1 MKTNKYTPKNIKQFK
16 EKATQWA
23 QTFPY
28 AAILSAQ
35 GVEGYPQGGFRELIA
50 VGARRLLVASGEND
64 LEKLEAFAEK
74 GKWTFGILGY
84 ELKNQIEAL
93 PAHSPNADDLPSL
106 LFFEPE
112 YVLEF
117 HAEKKEVT
125 LWHEAGKE
133 SEVLFK
139 EINSLALK
147 KREALPALSFRAN
160 TSREDYIANV
170 EAIREFIAAGDMY
183 EVNYCISFETEFKDN
198 TLSSAYEA
206 LMAASPMPFSAYFR
220 AGERALACASPERFL
235 QKRGETLWTQP
246 IKGTIRRGKD
256 TFEDEALK
264 KQLRNS
270 EKERAEN
277 LMIVDLVRNDLSRVG
292 KVGTTQVEELF
303 GIYAFKQLHQMISTV
318 KSELR
323 EGTGLAEILRATFPM
338 GSMTGAPKVRAM
350 QRITEFES
358 GKRGWY
364 SGSVG
369 YIAPNG
375 DFDFNVI
382 IRSLILNKNTLSYQ
396 VGSAI
401 TYDAEA
407 KAEYEECLL
416 KAQAMRQIFKAR

>member
-1 MKTNKYTPKNIKQFK
+1 
-16 EKATQWA
+16 
-23 QTFPY
+23 
-28 AAILSAQ
+28 
-35 GVEGYPQGGFRELIA
+35 
-50 VGARRLLVASGEND
+50 VASGEND

-84 ELKNQIEAL
+84 ELKNQIEEL
-93 PAHSPNADDLPSL
+93 PSHAPNPNDLPPL

-112 YVLEF
+112 FVLDF
-117 HAEKKEVT
+117 NLEKSEVT
-125 LWHEAGKE
+125 LWHHGQVQAKSLLNEIEAQKVGRKE
-133 SEVLFK
+133 S
-139 EINSLALK
+139 
-147 KREALPALSFRAN
+147 LPALSFRAN
-160 TSREDYIANV
+160 TSRESYIQNV
-170 EAIREFIAAGDMY
+170 EAIRELIAAGDMY
-183 EVNYCISFETEFKDN
+183 EVNYCISFEAEYKKNSF
-198 TLSSAYEA
+198 SGIYEA
-206 LMAASPMPFSAYFR
+206 LMTASPMPFSAYFK
-220 AGERALACASPERFL
+220 AEEKALACASPERFL
-235 QKRGETLWTQP
+235 QKRGDTLWTQP

>member
-1 MKTNKYTPKNIKQFK
+1 MQAKIYTPKNIKQFK

-23 QTFPY
+23 STFPY
-28 AAILSAQ
+28 ATILSSQ
-35 GVEGYPQGGFRELIA
+35 GIDNYPQGGFRELIA
-50 VGARRLLVASGEND
+50 VGAKRLLVASGEKD
-64 LEKLEAFAEK
+64 LEKLETFAEK

-84 ELKNQIEAL
+84 ELKNQIEEL
-93 PAHSPNADDLPSL
+93 PSHSPNADDLPSL

-117 HAEKKEVT
+117 HTEKKEVT
-125 LWHEAGKE
+125 LWHEAGEE
-133 SEVLFK
+133 SEVLFN
-139 EINSLALK
+139 EINSVALK
-147 KREALPALSFRAN
+147 KREGLPALSFREN

-170 EAIREFIAAGDMY
+170 EAIRELIAAGDMY
-183 EVNYCISFETEFKDN
+183 EVNYCISFETEFKDD

-235 QKRGETLWTQP
+235 QKKGNTLWTQP

-256 TFEDEALK
+256 EAEDKKLQQALY
-264 KQLRNS
+264 NS

-303 GIYAFKQLHQMISTV
+303 GIYTFKQLHQMISTV
-318 KSELR
+318 KSEQR
-323 EGTGLAEILRATFPM
+323 EGVGLAEILRATFPM

-350 QRITEFES
+350 ERITEFET

-369 YIAPNG
+369 YISPNG

-382 IRSLILNKNTLSYQ
+382 IRSLVLNKGKLNYH

-416 KAQAMRQIFKAR
+416 KAQAMRRIFKAR